1 MMVSVV
7 SAFTGNRKDS
17 AVMWVGEIPVY
28 EDEFKDYM
36 QDEYANTCSYF
47 SRMYGAQIDKNFWST
62 EFDGITPTDYLK
74 EKAKEKLVEEKLVEL
89 VALDMGLE
97 IETDYQKKRRDWK
110 EANKQRS
117 MLASRNQPVYG
128 PIELEWRQYKMDVQ
142 GNLTQEIKNIL
153 YAKKSFGKAEID
165 AYYEMQKERLFK
177 KPGEYQVEY
186 VMIPILWEGEDRK
199 DEKQDKHVK
208 EIMESFAFDV
218 QKGEFAK
225 LAEEYERTYQND
237 GFSYHSEW
245 IDQDSLTRGNM
256 LFPNVLQ
263 ELEQMQEG
271 EVSGVIEERGAYYM
285 VRCQDK
291 KEEIYV
297 SRKEAEES
305 IKRLLIE
312 EAYEKTLSEK
322 EEDTRIQMN
331 EKVYESL
338 QINT

>member
-1 MMVSVV
+1 MKKQEGDYGQKKKTGILIGGGLLVGLWMMVSVV

-36 QDEYANTCSYF
+36 LDGCNCSYF

-165 AYYEMQKERLFK
+165 ASMRC
-177 KPGEYQVEY
+177 
-186 VMIPILWEGEDRK
+186 RK
-199 DEKQDKHVK
+199 
-208 EIMESFAFDV
+208 
-218 QKGEFAK
+218 
-225 LAEEYERTYQND
+225 R
-237 GFSYHSEW
+237 GFLKSPVNIRW
-245 IDQDSLTRGNM
+245 NM
-256 LFPNVLQ
+256 
-263 ELEQMQEG
+263 
-271 EVSGVIEERGAYYM
+271 S
-285 VRCQDK
+285 
-291 KEEIYV
+291 
-297 SRKEAEES
+297 
-305 IKRLLIE
+305 
-312 EAYEKTLSEK
+312 
-322 EEDTRIQMN
+322 
-331 EKVYESL
+331 
-338 QINT
+338 